1 MPTVRPDSPDIDQVG
16 RVSVLFKSLSSPVR
30 LTLLIHLMEGGHTV
44 HELVDHLTVSQPLVS
59 QHLRVL
65 RSAGL
70 VRAESV
76 GRERVYTITDE
87 HVSHIVR
94 DALQHVSEPDGSSA
108 ESHQ

>member
-1 MPTVRPDSPDIDQVG
+1 MPTLRPDSPDTDHVE
-16 RVSVLFKSLSSPVR
+16 RVSMLFKSLSSPVR

-44 HELVDHLTVSQPLVS
+44 HELVDHLSVSQPLVS

-94 DALQHVSEPDGSSA
+94 DALQHVTEVHDGPA
-108 ESHQ
+108 H